1 MREIIDRL
9 EDGLNQEE
17 YFSLLAN
24 LNCSVIET
32 ELPIKVKGLTLKYDN
47 GYMVYVNTLL
57 TPVNMRKAL
66 KHEFLHIL
74 NGDFTD
80 DRSLIEKEMKV
91 AIWN

>member
-9 EDGLNQEE
+9 EEGLSQEE

-32 ELPIKVKGLTLKYDN
+32 ELPLKVKGLTLKDDN

-66 KHEFLHIL
+66 KHEFLHIMDE
-74 NGDFTD
+74 DFSKEGNLLV
-80 DRSLIEKEMKV
+80 REMKV
-91 AIWN
+91 AI

>member
-1 MREIIDRL
+1 MREIIERL
-9 EDGLNQEE
+9 EEGISQEE
-17 YFSLLAN
+17 YYSLLAY

-32 ELPIKVKGLTLKYDN
+32 ELPLKVKGLTLKDDN

-57 TPVNMRKAL
+57 TPINMRRAL
-66 KHEFLHIL
+66 RHEFLHIL

-91 AIWN
+91 AI